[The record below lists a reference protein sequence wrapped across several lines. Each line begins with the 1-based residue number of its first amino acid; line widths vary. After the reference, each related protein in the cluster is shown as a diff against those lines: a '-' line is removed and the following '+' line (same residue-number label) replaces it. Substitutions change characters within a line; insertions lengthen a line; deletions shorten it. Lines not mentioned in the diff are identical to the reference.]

1 MNLTNEKFIVI
12 GKALTKSQ
20 FEDLCNEVAKEII
33 EKICWDLQDLQ
44 DNELIYSLQPEKISS
59 LLKQNFFVICNIT

>member
-1 MNLTNEKFIVI
+1 MSLTNEKFNVI

-33 EKICWDLQDLQ
+33 EKICWDLQD
-44 DNELIYSLQPEKISS
+44 NELIYSLQPEKISS

>member
-1 MNLTNEKFIVI
+1 MNLTNENFNVI

-33 EKICWDLQDLQ
+33 EKICWDLQD
-44 DNELIYSLQPEKISS
+44 NELIYSLQPEKISS
-59 LLKQNFFVICNIT
+59 LLKQNFL